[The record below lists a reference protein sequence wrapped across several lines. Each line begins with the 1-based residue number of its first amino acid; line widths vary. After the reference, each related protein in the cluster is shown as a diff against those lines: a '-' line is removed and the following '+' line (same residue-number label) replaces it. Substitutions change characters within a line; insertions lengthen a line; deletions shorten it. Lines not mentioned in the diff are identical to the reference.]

1 MSDVRP
7 DPETLLRR
15 IQHADAQQQRGRLKI
30 FLGMCAGVGK
40 TYAML
45 EAGRVRAIEGLDVLV
60 GLIETHGRTET
71 EQLLLGHDLL
81 PVKHIQYRGMEL
93 TEFDLDACLQ
103 RHPDLVLLDELAHT
117 NAPGARH
124 QRRYQDVEEL
134 LAAGISVYTSLN
146 IQHIESQCD
155 IVAQITGATVRET
168 VPDSIIDLADEIELV
183 DLNPEELLGR
193 LKEGKVYIPQQ
204 AQLALERFFKPG
216 NLIALRE
223 LALRFVAERVD
234 RQIQQYRREQRVG
247 STWPVRERLL
257 VCVTA
262 SPQSARLVRAT
273 RRLATRLQAEWLAVH
288 VETPRTKALPRKE
301 RERLYRILQLAEQL
315 GAQTTTLSGTRVVD
329 ELVAF
334 ARARNVTKIVVG
346 KSAEPRWRRL
356 LFGSFVDELAR
367 KSGDVDLQVISGE
380 GDAPA
385 VGPMPRRR
393 AQPPWRGLLGA
404 ALAVAGCTAFA
415 GLIFR
420 RLNPANIVMLYLL
433 CVALVALRGGRA
445 AAVLASILSVAAF
458 DFFFVKPY
466 LTFAVTD
473 VEYLLTFAVMLA
485 VGLVVSNLTA
495 RLKEQ
500 LELSRRRE
508 EHTAALYALTR
519 DLADVAL
526 LDQLIAT
533 SARHIEATFQCP
545 AALYLR
551 DAVNGLRLA
560 GGMSVAADEER
571 ERAVARWVLDH
582 GQKAGCGT
590 NTLPAARA
598 LYLPLSTATQTVGV
612 LAVVPRAPEQFLDP
626 DELHLLETFAQQTAL
641 AAERVELA
649 QQAEQARLQAESEQ
663 VRNALLR
670 TVSHDLR
677 TPLATI
683 TGALSTILANP
694 TRLDAQTSRDLLQS
708 AYDEGARLNQL
719 LGNLLD
725 MTRLEAGHVQLK
737 QEPYP
742 LEELVGAAL
751 NRLEAVLNGQGVET
765 SLPRDLPLVLV
776 DAVLVEQVLLN
787 LLENAAR
794 YAAPGKIEIRAHP
807 EAAHVLVEV
816 LDQGAGLQPGTEREV
831 FRKFYRSRPPTD
843 RSGTGLGLAIC
854 EAIVRLHGG
863 RIGAENRPDGGARF
877 WFTLPRAAQ
886 PSAAQTARMSAD
898 AQARGESGDGP
909 PARPETA
916 AKQQHRLPRAE
927 PGGAA

>member
-1 MSDVRP
+1 MSASRP
-7 DPETLLRR
+7 DPDVLLR
-15 IQHADAQQQRGRLKI
+15 QLQTADAQQQRGRLKI

-45 EAGRVRAIEGLDVLV
+45 EAGRVRAIEGLNVLV
-60 GLIETHGRTET
+60 GFVETHGRTET

-81 PVKHIQYRGMEL
+81 PVRKVDYRGVTL

-117 NAPGARH
+117 NAPGSRH
-124 QRRYQDVEEL
+124 ERRYQDVEEL

-204 AQLALERFFKPG
+204 AQLAIERFFKPG

-234 RQIQQYRREQRVG
+234 RQMQQFRREQRVG

-288 VETPRTKALPRKE
+288 VETPRARTLPPRE

-315 GAQTTTLSGTRVVD
+315 GAETTTLNGTNVAD

-334 ARARNVTKIVVG
+334 ARARNVTKLVIG

-356 LFGSFVDELAR
+356 LFGSFVDDLAR
-367 KSGDVDLQVISGE
+367 KSGDVDLHVISGE
-380 GDAPA
+380 GEPTA
-385 VGPMPRRR
+385 VGPMPRQR
-393 AQPPWRGLLGA
+393 APTPWRGLLA
-404 ALAVAGCTAFA
+404 AVLAVAGCTIFA
-415 GLIFR
+415 ALVFG
-420 RLNPANIVMLYLL
+420 RLRPENIVMLYLL
-433 CVALVALRGGRA
+433 CVTLVALRGGRA
-445 AAVLASILSVAAF
+445 AAVLASVLSVAAF
-458 DFFFVKPY
+458 DFFFVPPFRS
-466 LTFAVTD
+466 FAVQD
-473 VEYLLTFAVMLA
+473 LEYLLTFAVMLA

-500 LELSRRRE
+500 LELARRRE

-519 DLADVAL
+519 ELADLAALDALVA
-526 LDQLIAT
+526 A
-533 SARHIEATFQCP
+533 SARHIEKTFHCP
-545 AALYLR
+545 AAIYLR
-551 DAVNGLRLA
+551 GPADGLRLA
-560 GGMSVAADEER
+560 GGVSVAPDEER

-582 GQKAGCGT
+582 GQKAGFGT
-590 NTLPAARA
+590 QTLPAAGA
-598 LYLPLSTATQTVGV
+598 LYLPLSTGQQTVGV
-612 LAVVPRAPEQFLDP
+612 LAVVPHSREQFLDP
-626 DELHLLETFAQQTAL
+626 DEMHLLETLAQQTAL
-641 AAERVELA
+641 AAERVQLA
-649 QQAEQARLQAESEQ
+649 RDAEQARLQAESEQ
-663 VRNALLR
+663 VRNALLS

-683 TGALSTILANP
+683 TGALSTILADP
-694 TRLDAQTSRDLLQS
+694 AGVDAQTRRDLLQS
-708 AYDEGARLNQL
+708 AYDEGTRLNQL
-719 LGNLLD
+719 LSNLLD

-737 QEPYP
+737 QEAYP

-751 NRLEAVLNGQGVET
+751 TRLEPVLDGHRILTAV
-765 SLPRDLPLVLV
+765 PRDLPLVLV
-776 DAVLVEQVLLN
+776 DAVLVEQVLMN

-794 YAAPGKIEIRAHP
+794 YTAAATKIEIRAHADP
-807 EAAHVLVEV
+807 EHVLVEV
-816 LDQGAGLQPGTEREV
+816 LDEGAGLQPGTERDI

-863 RIGAENRPDGGARF
+863 QIGAENRAQGGARF
-877 WFTLPRAAQ
+877 WFTLPRAAP
-886 PSAAQTARMSAD
+886 PSAAEAARMSSA
-898 AQARGESGDGP
+898 ESGV
-909 PARPETA
+909 TS
-916 AKQQHRLPRAE
+916 
-927 PGGAA
+927 